1 MARFIKIPNTEE
13 YLNVDAI
20 ATVKAYRTR
29 HLEGTMIQ
37 LIGQEEPIVTEF
49 PFADFL
55 EMIGVFQHH

>member
-20 ATVKAYRTR
+20 ATVKAYKTR
-29 HLEGTMIQ
+29 HLVGTMIQ
-37 LIGQEEPIVTEF
+37 LIGQEEPIVTEY
-49 PFADFL
+49 PFEDFL